1 MGKCP
6 FLFICMRNTFLYIPS
21 PPFSPQRGRSGGT
34 FQLQAKRTPADGQVS
49 LYIYLYAP
57 YVPLHPLP
65 PPFRRSGDEPGE
77 LSSYKQ
83 KGHLLMGKCPFIFI
97 CMLHTFLYIPSP
109 LLFAAAGT
117 NRGNF
122 PATSKKDTYRWASVP
137 FHLSVCSIRSSAS
150 PPPSFSPQRGRTGE
164 RGKPSPQMSCCCKR

>member
-57 YVPLHPLP
+57 YVPLHP
-65 PPFRRSGDEPGE
+65 F
-77 LSSYKQ
+77 
-83 KGHLLMGKCPFIFI
+83 
-97 CMLHTFLYIPSP
+97 P